1 MRWIAS
7 ILIVILLA
15 ATALGQAT
23 TRPVR
28 HRRPHTRQPATLP
41 APPTAAQIDAAIDKA
56 KDYLYSQLK
65 DDNWESVPEPDP
77 KMPAYDE
84 RGGQWGELTAL
95 SMYALLAAGESSQT
109 PKLAPAIKW
118 LSTTELHGTRALGIR
133 CQAWRLMYENA
144 PARGY
149 AHADIELLL
158 QNRKHPPAKSAGYFD
173 LIPETPAQAKS
184 TKEKPAQ
191 TQRDYYDRTASAIA
205 ILAMQAS
212 SDYEEFPQ
220 EDWKQADTAWRR
232 DQANDG
238 SWPASASSSS
248 VAMTAAGITTLFIT
262 RDFILRDQLIDQP
275 KNLRDPAIELGMNWL
290 ANHGDTIFRERG
302 SFDSLYYIQQ
312 LGLVSGF
319 KYIGDVNW
327 LQRGAQE
334 IIRSQDP
341 LTGRFGDSTQY
352 WRNIH
357 DTAYGLL
364 FLARGRAPLLMST
377 LRYDLVKADQSTTTG
392 LTPAA
397 ANPAASGNT
406 PAQPPGDSENL
417 QENGALAGGQAS
429 GIGGTVEG
437 NWNQRPHA
445 IANLAHWAGQ
455 QVESELNW
463 QIVDV
468 NSPIAEF
475 HDAPVLVITG
485 DEQLTLTDIQ
495 KQKLRQF
502 AEEGG
507 LIFGNAN
514 RAREQFASSFIALG
528 TELFPSYSFR
538 ALPANH
544 PIYADQQFP
553 AAKFDEPPDLQGLSN
568 GCRELMLLAPK
579 SDPVKSWNFF
589 MTGRHKDDF
598 RLGADIFLY
607 CVDKQDLDARPD
619 SYIVSPI
626 PAIKPKRSLVVAR
639 LKYHG
644 NWDPEPGG
652 WRRLAAIM
660 HNHDD
665 LELTTQ
671 TVEFGKQP
679 LDGFAVADLTGTDPA
694 SFGDAQCRAL
704 RNFVQNGGLLIIDNA
719 GGTGNSAGGGFATSI
734 EAQLSQ
740 IFGTD
745 HANELRDILPASD
758 PFFSAPPALLTAGYR
773 QYARQTVG
781 RTTQPRLRGL
791 HINNRLA
798 VIFSP
803 EDLSTALVGEP
814 VDGIIGYDPPTAT
827 LIMRKLILSALSNPP
842 PTNANP

>member
-1 MRWIAS
+1 MRPIAS
-7 ILIVILLA
+7 ILVAILLA
-15 ATALGQAT
+15 TLALGAT
-23 TRPVR
+23 TRPYKTR
-28 HRRPHTRQPATLP
+28 HARHAATLP
-41 APPTAAQIDAAIDKA
+41 APPTTAQIDAAIDHA
-56 KDYLYSQLK
+56 KEYLYSQLK
-65 DDNWESVPEPDP
+65 DDNWESVPQPDP
-77 KMPAYDE
+77 TLPAYDE
-84 RGGQWGELTAL
+84 RGGQWGELSAL
-95 SMYALLAAGESSQT
+95 SMYALLASGESSQT

-118 LSTTELHGTRALGIR
+118 LSSAQMHGTRALGIR
-133 CQAWRLMYENA
+133 CQVWRLMYENSQ
-144 PARGY
+144 ARSL

-173 LIPETPAQAKS
+173 LIPETPVRTKS
-184 TKEKPAQ
+184 TKQKPVQ
-191 TQRDYYDRTASAIA
+191 SQRDYYDRAASAIA
-205 ILAMQAS
+205 ILAMQAN

-220 EDWKQADTAWRR
+220 EVWKQADTAWRK

-238 SWPASASSSS
+238 SWPGSASSSS
-248 VAMTAAGITTLFIT
+248 VAMTAAGVTTLFIT

-290 ANHGDTIFRERG
+290 ANHGDSIFRERG
-302 SFDSLYYIQQ
+302 SFDSLYFIQQ
-312 LGLVSGF
+312 LGLVSGY
-319 KYIGDVNW
+319 KYIGDIDW
-327 LQRGAQE
+327 LQRGAQN

-352 WRNIH
+352 WRNIR

-364 FLARGRAPLLMST
+364 FLARGRAPLLMSK
-377 LRYDLVKADQSTTTG
+377 LRYDLVQADQSTATG
-392 LTPAA
+392 STPAA
-397 ANPAASGNT
+397 ASPVSSDNT
-406 PAQPPGDSENL
+406 APQPGQDTESL
-417 QENGALAGGQAS
+417 QENGALAGGQTS
-429 GIGGTVEG
+429 GIGGIVEG
-437 NWNQRPHA
+437 DWNQRPHA
-445 IANLAHWAGQ
+445 VANLAHWAGQ
-455 QVESELNW
+455 QIETELNW

-475 HDAPVLVITG
+475 HDAPVLMISG
-485 DEQLTLTDIQ
+485 DQQLTLTETQ

-502 AEEGG
+502 VQDGG
-507 LIFGNAN
+507 LVLGNAN
-514 RAREQFASSFIALG
+514 RGREEFAKSFIALG
-528 TELFPSYSFR
+528 TELFPAYSFR

-544 PIYADQQFP
+544 PIYVDQQFP
-553 AAKFDEPPDLQGLSN
+553 ASKFDQPPDLQGLSN
-568 GCRELMLLAPK
+568 GCRELMLLAPQ
-579 SDPVKSWNFF
+579 SDPAKSWNFL

-626 PAIKPKRSLVVAR
+626 PTIKPSRSLVVAR
-639 LKYHG
+639 LKYRG

-660 HNHDD
+660 HNQDN

-679 LDGFAVADLTGTDPA
+679 LDGFAVAHLTGTDPA

-704 RNFVQNGGLLIIDNA
+704 RNFVQSGGLLIIDNA
-719 GGTGNSAGGGFATSI
+719 GGTGNVAGGGFASSI

-740 IFGTD
+740 IFGID

-758 PFFSAPPALLTAGYR
+758 PFYSSPPALLTAGYR

-827 LIMRKLILSALSNPP
+827 LIMRKLILSALSAAPP
-842 PTNANP
+842 